1 MLKTRQEKKK
11 SENKEKTRTRQ
22 GREVQGTTMC
32 EKKEGMVTLHSKSIK
47 DRRLLRFLPRL
58 GTPWPHPLPDTDCTI
73 AKTRG
78 PASQKSR
85 EVSNKC
91 KGRANWAS
99 RGGASA
105 RKERKK
111 RSASMKGKRPQGRAA
126 VVNKRNSPPA
136 STDRSGPASRCRR
149 RRFFPPRRAAS
160 SLHHPQRL
168 ATAGARQARQRTR
181 DSTCRPSRRP

>member
-1 MLKTRQEKKK
+1 
-11 SENKEKTRTRQ
+11 
-22 GREVQGTTMC
+22 MC

-105 RKERKK
+105 GKERKK
-111 RSASMKGKRPQGRAA
+111 KKCVDEGEEA
-126 VVNKRNSPPA
+126 
-136 STDRSGPASRCRR
+136 
-149 RRFFPPRRAAS
+149 
-160 SLHHPQRL
+160 
-168 ATAGARQARQRTR
+168 AGASCSRQ
-181 DSTCRPSRRP
+181 